1 MNRNFSTLIAAA
13 GLCALAACSPKGE
26 VKSYNE
32 GINIIPWPQH
42 VEAGQGV
49 FTLDDGMSFACQ
61 TDEARTVA
69 DYFAAKIAR
78 STGYDIEVDAEGEIA
93 LVIDTAAV
101 SEDEGY
107 TLDVTPDGVRAVART
122 GQGLFYAMQS
132 FMQLLPAEIEASGR
146 VKGIAWQAQ
155 AVSIEDAPRFAY
167 RGTMIDPCRH
177 FMPVE
182 DIKKQ
187 LDVFALFKLNRF
199 HWHLTDDQ
207 GWRIE
212 IKKYPRLTEVGATRT
227 EGEGYEHSGYYTQ
240 EQIKDVVA
248 YAAERHITIVPEIEV
263 PGHAMAAIA
272 AYPELSCQGKQLSPR
287 IIWGVEDIV
296 LCAGKDETFDFFAD
310 VIREVAALFPGEYIH
325 LGGDECPKTS
335 WERCPL
341 CQKRI
346 REEGLYADGKHTAE
360 QRLQS
365 YFVCRMEEV
374 VNACGKKMI
383 GWDETLEGGIAPSAT
398 IMSWRGNDG
407 GIQSALL
414 GHDAIMAPAG
424 EGLYLDLYQGD
435 SKVEPVAIY
444 GTSLLSKTY
453 SYDPVPDT
461 LVAMGKAHHILG
473 VQGNV
478 WSEYLYDLDLR
489 EYRTY
494 PRLLAVSEIGWTE
507 TANKDYDDFCRR
519 LENAYVR
526 LDGHDINYH
535 IPMPEQPYGSCD
547 YVAFTDSAVVE
558 FTTSRP
564 VKMVYTLDGS
574 EPTPESSVYSGP
586 LTFTA
591 DGVVKIAS
599 VLPSGKM
606 SRVRTINVVR
616 QTLAPSVDAGK
627 TAKGLEMDVTYGYY
641 LNMDEFNA
649 ATEPVA
655 VSKVIGDTKELITF
669 GKPNDS
675 MRDVKQYGAVAQG
688 YIDVAEDGVYY
699 FSTEFEQLWIDG
711 QLLID
716 NTGEVKKFCR
726 RDKSVALAKGKHEIK
741 VVFLGHIIGGFPS
754 NWGEGDVRMR
764 KSDAEQW
771 TRVTGDV
778 LSHKL

>member
-1 MNRNFSTLIAAA
+1 MKKLTKYACLLTAIA
-13 GLCALAACSPKGE
+13 GLAACSGGKVQGSYDVVPLPNEMNEQGSAPFVLTSSTPICYAEGDTVLQRVANYLAGYIQDATGKLPKVKAGE
-26 VKSYNE
+26 GGSCIHLSVASDIENPE
-32 GINIIPWPQH
+32 GYRLLVSQDGIEI
-42 VEAGQGV
+42 AGGSPAGV
-49 FTLDDGMSFACQ
+49 FYGVQTL
-61 TDEARTVA
+61 
-69 DYFAAKIAR
+69 I
-78 STGYDIEVDAEGEIA
+78 
-93 LVIDTAAV
+93 
-101 SEDEGY
+101 
-107 TLDVTPDGVRAVART
+107 
-122 GQGLFYAMQS
+122 
-132 FMQLLPAEIEASGR
+132 QLLPSRPGIRAILKAVEINDR
-146 VKGIAWQAQ
+146 
-155 AVSIEDAPRFAY
+155 PRFAY

-177 FMPVE
+177 FITVE

-187 LDVFALFKLNRF
+187 IDVFALFKINRL

-212 IKKYPRLTEVGATRT
+212 IKKYPRLTKVGATRI
-227 EGEGYEHSGYYTQ
+227 EGEGYEHKGYYTQ
-240 EQIKDVVA
+240 EEIKDVVA
-248 YAAERHITIVPEIEV
+248 YAAERHITVIPEIEV

-272 AYPELSCQGKQLSPR
+272 AYPELSCEGKQLTPR

-335 WERCPL
+335 WQRCPL

-365 YFVCRMEEV
+365 YFVTRMEKV
-374 VNACGKKMI
+374 VNECGKKMI

-398 IMSWRGNDG
+398 IMSWRGNEG
-407 GIQSALL
+407 GIASALL

-453 SYDPVPDT
+453 SYNPIPDT
-461 LVAMGKAHHILG
+461 LVALGRGHHILG

-478 WSEYLYDLDLR
+478 WAEYLYDLDLR

-507 TANKDYDDFCRR
+507 MENKDYDDFCRR

-526 LDGHDINYH
+526 LDAHDINYH
-535 IPMPEQPYGSCD
+535 IPMPEQPNGSCD
-547 YVAFTDSAVVE
+547 FVAFTDSAVVE

-564 VKMVYTLDGS
+564 VKMVYTTDGS
-574 EPTPESSVYSGP
+574 EPTAESAEYVSP
-586 LTFTA
+586 LTFTV

-606 SRVRTINVVR
+606 SRVRTINVEK
-616 QTLAPSVDAGK
+616 QTLAPSVDAGR

-641 LNMDEFNA
+641 LNMDAFNA
-649 ATEPVA
+649 STEPVA
-655 VSKVIGDTKELITF
+655 VSKVIGETKELISF
-669 GKPNDS
+669 GKPNEG

-688 YIDVAEDGVYY
+688 YLDVAEDGVYY

-726 RDKSVALAKGKHEIK
+726 RDKSVALAKGKHEVK

-754 NWGEGDVRMR
+754 NWGDGDVRMR
-764 KSDAEQW
+764 KSDSDQW
-771 TRVTGDV
+771 MRVTGDM